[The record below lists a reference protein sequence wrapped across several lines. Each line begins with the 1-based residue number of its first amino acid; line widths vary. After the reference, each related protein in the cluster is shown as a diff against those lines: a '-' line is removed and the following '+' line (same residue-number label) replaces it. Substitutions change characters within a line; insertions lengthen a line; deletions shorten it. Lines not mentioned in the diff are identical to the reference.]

1 MMVNKKS
8 WEEFRATGL
17 LVFIN
22 SFLHI
27 FGWSIVMDIEN
38 EKVTSVYPAQV
49 KFRGFSE
56 ESQTKAYNKL
66 TYYMKENGNKLYD
79 DITEE

>member
-1 MMVNKKS
+1 MVNKKS

-17 LVFIN
+17 LMFIN

-27 FGWSIVMDIEN
+27 FGWSIVMNIEN
-38 EKVTSVYPAQV
+38 EKVTSVYQEQV

-66 TYYMKENGNKLYD
+66 TYYMKENCNKLYD
-79 DITEE
+79 DITE

>member
-1 MMVNKKS
+1 MVNKKS

-17 LVFIN
+17 LMFIN

-27 FGWSIVMDIEN
+27 FGWSIVMNIEN

-49 KFRGFSE
+49 KFRGLSE

-66 TYYMKENGNKLYD
+66 TYYMKENCNKLYD
-79 DITEE
+79 DITE

>member
-1 MMVNKKS
+1 MVNKKS

-17 LVFIN
+17 LMFIN

-38 EKVTSVYPAQV
+38 EKVTSVYPAKV

-66 TYYMKENGNKLYD
+66 TYYMKENCNKLYD
-79 DITEE
+79 DITE